1 MSQADDDLHRPVRVV
16 VVDDHWVFR
25 RGVCT
30 VLETFQDQV
39 SVVGEAACSEEAI
52 EMVQQRSPDL
62 VLLDLRLPQRL
73 GVMSQPSADHG
84 IGAISQIARIAP
96 KTRVL
101 VLSYLDEPGVLFEA
115 LRAGA
120 HGYITKGDP
129 YDGQGLVDAVLRTMA
144 GETFYGAQV
153 AQRIRDYHRQR
164 SRAAEPP
171 AEQLTPREREV
182 LDLLAG
188 RKTNQEI
195 ADELVISVKTVK
207 THVANILDKL
217 HLESRHEIPTYLR
230 LNRSESGAS

>member
-1 MSQADDDLHRPVRVV
+1 MHN
-16 VVDDHWVFR
+16 
-25 RGVCT
+25 
-30 VLETFQDQV
+30 
-39 SVVGEAACSEEAI
+39 
-52 EMVQQRSPDL
+52 
-62 VLLDLRLPQRL
+62 RL
-73 GVMSQPSADHG
+73 
-84 IGAISQIARIAP
+84 
-96 KTRVL
+96 
-101 VLSYLDEPGVLFEA
+101 
-115 LRAGA
+115 
-120 HGYITKGDP
+120 
-129 YDGQGLVDAVLRTMA
+129 
-144 GETFYGAQV
+144 YGAQV